1 MKITVEVPYRDVD
14 AMGHLNNVVYLSY
27 LEWARQKYW
36 LKMKGSAN
44 YRDIDFIVA
53 RAEIDYRSQVR
64 MGERLEV
71 EVHVARIGNSS
82 FDFQYRVTGPDGR
95 LVAEAKT
102 VQVLFDWDENRTK
115 RFTDVLRKQIEEFE
129 QSEVGSPKS

>member
-1 MKITVEVPYRDVD
+1 
-14 AMGHLNNVVYLSY
+14 
-27 LEWARQKYW
+27 
-36 LKMKGSAN
+36 
-44 YRDIDFIVA
+44 
-53 RAEIDYRSQVR
+53 

>member
-36 LKMKGSAN
+36 LQMKGAVN

-71 EVHVARIGNSS
+71 EIRVARIGNSS
-82 FDFQYRVTGPDGR
+82 FDFLYRVTGPDGR

-102 VQVLFDWDENRTK
+102 VQVLFDWDESRSK
-115 RFTDVLRKQIEEFE
+115 RFTDELRARIEEFE
-129 QSEVGSPKS
+129 KRESP